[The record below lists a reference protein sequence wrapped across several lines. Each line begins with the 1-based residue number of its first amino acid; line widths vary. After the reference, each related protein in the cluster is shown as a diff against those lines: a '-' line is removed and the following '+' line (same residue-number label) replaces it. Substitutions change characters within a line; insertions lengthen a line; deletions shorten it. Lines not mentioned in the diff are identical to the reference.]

1 MLFKMVNLYMKNK
14 SHIFSEKNAPDWLT
28 GAQAVSGSTMDN
40 SWFWNNHVLTLKVG
54 ESIDTDF
61 QRIERIE

>member
-1 MLFKMVNLYMKNK
+1 M
-14 SHIFSEKNAPDWLT
+14 FSEKDAPDWLT
-28 GAQAVSGSTMDN
+28 GAQAVPGSTMDN

-54 ESIDTDF
+54 EFIDTDF